1 MIFLVDAQSPP
12 NIDVLIV
19 NYRSYD
25 ELGRCLESL
34 DAQRSSVQQVVVV
47 DHESD
52 AAAVSQLAQRFP
64 WVTLIERSTNE
75 GFATGVNLGARQTH
89 APYLLLLNPDCV
101 VGPTSCDGL
110 RAFLDTHHDVAVAGP
125 RIRNADG
132 SVQPSARRFPDL
144 TTAIAGRSS
153 WLTRMLPGNPLSRHN
168 LPARDPSASSPV
180 EVDWVSGACMLI
192 KRRAFDDVGGLD
204 EGFFLYWEDAD
215 FCRRLKGAGWRTMY
229 VPSESA
235 MHVGARSSRHARRAS
250 LEAFHKSALRLYR
263 KHAGPAGQLLT
274 PFVFLWL
281 QLRLT
286 YMKWRVLRRS

>member
-1 MIFLVDAQSPP
+1 VDDQSPSSV
-12 NIDVLIV
+12 DVLIV

-34 DAQRSSVQQVVVV
+34 DAQRSSLRQVVVV
-47 DHESD
+47 DHESETG
-52 AAAVSQLAQRFP
+52 AVSQLAQRFP

-75 GFATGVNLGARQTH
+75 GFAAGVNLAARVTH

-101 VGPTSCDGL
+101 VAATSCDGL
-110 RAFLDTHHDVAVAGP
+110 RAFLDRYPDVAVAGP
-125 RIRNADG
+125 RIKNADG

-168 LPARDPSASSPV
+168 LPARDPSVSSPV

-192 KRRAFDDVGGLD
+192 RRRAFHDVDGLD

-215 FCRRLKGAGWRTMY
+215 FCRRLKAAGWRTMY
-229 VPSESA
+229 VPSVSA
-235 MHVGARSSRHARRAS
+235 VHVGARSSRHARRAS

-263 KHAGPAGQLLT
+263 KHAGPAGRLLT
-274 PFVFLWL
+274 PLVFLWL

-286 YMKWRVLRRS
+286 YMKWRVLKRS

>member
-1 MIFLVDAQSPP
+1 VDDQSQSR
-12 NIDVLIV
+12 IDVLIV

-34 DAQRSSVQQVVVV
+34 EAERPALRQVVVV

-52 AAAVSQLAQRFP
+52 AAAVSQLARRFP
-64 WVTLIERSTNE
+64 WVGLIGRDTNE
-75 GFATGVNLGARQTH
+75 GFATGVNVAARATG

-101 VGPTSCDGL
+101 VAASTCDSL
-110 RAFLDTHHDVAVAGP
+110 RAFLESHRDVAVVGP

-144 TTAIAGRSS
+144 TTAVAGRSS
-153 WLTRMLPGNPLSRHN
+153 WLTRMLPGNPLSQHN

-180 EVDWVSGACMLI
+180 DVDWVSGACMLV
-192 KRRAFDDVGGLD
+192 RRDAFEAVGGLD

-229 VPSESA
+229 MPSA
-235 MHVGARSSRHARRAS
+235 TAVHVGARSSRHAARAS

-263 KHAGPAGQLLT
+263 KHAGPAGRLLT
-274 PFVFLWL
+274 PLVFLGL

-286 YMKWRVLRRS
+286 YMKWRVLKRP